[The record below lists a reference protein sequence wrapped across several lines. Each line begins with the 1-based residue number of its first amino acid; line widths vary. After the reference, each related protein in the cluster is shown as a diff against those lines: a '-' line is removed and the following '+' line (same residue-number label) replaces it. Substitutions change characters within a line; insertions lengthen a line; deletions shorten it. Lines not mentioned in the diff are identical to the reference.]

1 MNGFA
6 RRAWLVAS
14 LALVTLVLWSG
25 FRFVAEVSLLVFGGV
40 LLAILLRVPAEWL
53 ERRVPLLPPGVA
65 LAAVVTLLVA
75 LVIGV
80 FVLFG
85 VELASQAGRIVED
98 VTRATERIRS
108 ALEGSSWGSWVT
120 KLPSGGGSLVAGS
133 GMTLMSSVTSAI
145 VSVAF
150 VFFTGLYL
158 ASQPTLYR
166 NGLLRLF
173 PRDRA
178 ERAAEVVDAIG
189 ESLRWW
195 LVGQLVAMTVVGVL
209 TTIGLALLGAPFP
222 VPLGLLAA
230 LLTFVPNVGPTIAL
244 VPAVLLA
251 FLQGPSTALAVAA
264 LYLGVQTVESYGI
277 TPIVQQRTVYLPPA
291 LTIASQLLLWMLAG
305 TPGLFVA
312 TPLTAA
318 TLVLVRELWI
328 EDVLGEAN
336 ARPAPRRARRPA

>member
-1 MNGFA
+1 MKTFV
-6 RRAWLVAS
+6 RQAWLVAA
-14 LALVTLVLWSG
+14 LALGTLVLWEG
-25 FRFVAEVSLLVFGGV
+25 FRFVAEVALLVFGGV

-53 ERRVPLLPPGVA
+53 ERRVPHLGQGFA
-65 LAAVVTLLVA
+65 LAIVVTLLLT
-75 LVIGV
+75 LVLGV

-85 VELASQAGRIVED
+85 VELAAQADRIVED
-98 VTRATERIRS
+98 VERAVGRIRGT
-108 ALEGSSWGSWVT
+108 LEGSSWGRWLGKAPT
-120 KLPSGGGSLVAGS
+120 GGASLVSGS

-166 NGLLRLF
+166 EGLLRLF
-173 PRDRA
+173 PRSQA
-178 ERAAEVVDAIG
+178 ERAAEVFDEVG
-189 ESLRWW
+189 EALRWW
-195 LVGQLVAMTVVGVL
+195 LVGQLVAMSVVGVL
-209 TTIGLALLGAPFP
+209 TTAGLALLGAPFP

-244 VPAVLLA
+244 VPAVLLG
-251 FLQGPSTALAVAA
+251 FLEGPGTALAVGA
-264 LYLGVQTVESYGI
+264 LYLGVQTVESYAV

-318 TLVLVRELWI
+318 ALVLVRELWI
-328 EDVLGEAN
+328 EDALGETTP
-336 ARPAPRRARRPA
+336 RRRARHRG